1 MSNYQGKKTRWEVGI
16 VKNSDFLLTCPELE
30 ESVIVVRSVG
40 FFYVRS
46 TLDVRFE

>member
-30 ESVIVVRSVG
+30 ESVIVVR
-40 FFYVRS
+40 
-46 TLDVRFE
+46 